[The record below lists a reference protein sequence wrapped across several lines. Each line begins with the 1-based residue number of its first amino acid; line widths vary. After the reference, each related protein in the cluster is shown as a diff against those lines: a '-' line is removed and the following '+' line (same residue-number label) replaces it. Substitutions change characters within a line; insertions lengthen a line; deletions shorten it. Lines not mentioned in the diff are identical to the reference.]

1 MGNEIKAKTLARE
14 LYLKGFS
21 CEKIAEILNKNIR
34 TIKNYKT
41 SDKNWDELKATAYI
55 GDKKDDE
62 QNIYQNFIDEMRLA
76 VKDIRQSE
84 LSATKKAEALSKIG
98 DSFVKMSK
106 VASIENPT
114 AYKFDIAKRVIR
126 LVIDKFKDDEDR
138 EAIKKIIELLQS
150 DKFIKALQEI

>member
-1 MGNEIKAKTLARE
+1 MGSETKAKELAKE

-21 CEKIAEILNKNIR
+21 CEKIAEILNKNVR

-41 SDKNWDELKATAYI
+41 QDKNWDELKATVYI
-55 GDKKDDE
+55 GEKKNDE

-76 VKDIRQSE
+76 IKDVRQSD

-126 LVIDKFKDDEDR
+126 LVIDKFKDDEDTG
-138 EAIKKIIELLQS
+138 AIKKIVELIES
-150 DKFIKALQEI
+150 EKFIKALQEI